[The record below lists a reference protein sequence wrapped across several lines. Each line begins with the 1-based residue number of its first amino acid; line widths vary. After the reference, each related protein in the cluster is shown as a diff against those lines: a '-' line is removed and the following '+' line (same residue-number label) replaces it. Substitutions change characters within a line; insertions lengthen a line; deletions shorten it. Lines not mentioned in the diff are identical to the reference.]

1 MSTPLRMSTSK
12 VVIPRKG
19 TYFTRRNFFLY
30 TVSLV
35 LILSMI
41 IPLVIA
47 DTWCRLYHTVY
58 FWINDMPKVPRD
70 KYILIDR
77 GRLKGLNIVQRFNCM
92 YCDYA
97 NGAIAWM
104 KAVINTTEVYSCAIK
119 HSSKRA
125 GQDHQEGYYAYEQF
139 Q

>member
-1 MSTPLRMSTSK
+1 MRSDK
-12 VVIPRKG
+12 EPRS
-19 TYFTRRNFFLY
+19 YNI
-30 TVSLV
+30 V
-35 LILSMI
+35 LKAFSMAVILSMI
-41 IPLVIA
+41 VPLVIA
-47 DTWCRLYHTVY
+47 DTWCRLYHAVY
-58 FWINDMPKVPRD
+58 FRLNRMPLVPRD

-119 HSSKRA
+119 HSSKCA